1 MGHRRAGYRE
11 GVRRVTEESERCQNA
26 YRKFSGSC
34 GWSPKFLW
42 GGIAAGKLL
51 VSSPFLAQVPEMYAA
66 FWGAFSW

>member
-34 GWSPKFLW
+34 GWSPYV
-42 GGIAAGKLL
+42 GEDPGVGIVGRRVVRLVRNDGVKVSAKLC
-51 VSSPFLAQVPEMYAA
+51 
-66 FWGAFSW
+66 